1 MPKTNRL
8 LATLFAAVML
18 TVLMVPTV
26 TVPAQAAI
34 PSAVP
39 LVELA

>member
-26 TVPAQAAI
+26 SMPAQALSA
-34 PSAVP
+34 SAVP